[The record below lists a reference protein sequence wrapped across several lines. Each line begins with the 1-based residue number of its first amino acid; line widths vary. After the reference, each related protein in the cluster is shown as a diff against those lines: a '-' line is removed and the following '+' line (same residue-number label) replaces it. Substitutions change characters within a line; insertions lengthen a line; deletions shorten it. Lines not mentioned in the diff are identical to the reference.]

1 MCKHES
7 SISSMPWQRER
18 YPGNWDEIAK
28 ERKEQA
34 GWSCDH
40 CGAKQGETKWGST
53 SKRFYTVLLAAAH
66 LDHDTSNPDAR
77 LAVLCQ
83 PCHLKYDGKQHWR
96 TRRKNEREKQERAG
110 QLSLFVQ

>member
-1 MCKHES
+1 MCKNES
-7 SISSMPWQRER
+7 GISSMPCDKER
-18 YPGNWDEIAK
+18 YPVNWDDIAR

-40 CGAKQGETKWGST
+40 CGAKQGETHW
-53 SKRFYTVLLAAAH
+53 SKTKRRFYTVCLAAAH
-66 LDHDTSNPDAR
+66 LDHDTANPDAR

-96 TRRKNEREKQERAG
+96 TRRKNAHTKAVQAG
-110 QLSLFVQ
+110 QLMLFDQ